1 VSPASED
8 RVALVTGAASG
19 VGRAVATRFAAEGMQ
34 VVGVDVTPP
43 DRIPVDADA
52 PPVRNLQGDVR
63 RIDDLRAAVEVC
75 RRDYGRLDV
84 VAPVAGLLR
93 TGLVLDMDHEER
105 DAVLD
110 INLKGVWNTI
120 QAALPLVATSPGPRR
135 IVVCGSLTAVVG
147 APRQGAYVASKHA
160 LVGLVKAV
168 ALECA
173 ADGIT
178 VNMVSPAGVDTA
190 LLRAALSAEQV
201 AEFEATTPVGRLSQP
216 DEVAGCFV
224 FLAGREAAYM
234 TGENMV
240 VDGGCKAVNVHNV
253 AQLGRPLPLHG
264 PE

>member
-1 VSPASED
+1 MSGPARED

-19 VGRAVATRFAAEGMQ
+19 VGRAVATRFAAEGMT
-34 VVGVDVTPP
+34 VVGVDITPP
-43 DRIPVDADA
+43 DQVPDESGT

-63 RIDDLRAAVEVC
+63 RIEDLHAAVDLC
-75 RRDYGRLDV
+75 RREYGRLDV
-84 VAPVAGLLR
+84 VAPIAGLLR
-93 TGLVLDMDHEER
+93 TGLITEMAHEDR

-110 INLKGVWNTI
+110 VNLRGVWNTV
-120 QAALPLVATSPGPRR
+120 QASLPLVAVSPGPRR

-147 APRQGAYVASKHA
+147 APGQGAYVASKHA
-160 LVGLVKAV
+160 LVGLVKAA

-173 ADGIT
+173 ADEIT

-190 LLRAALSAEQV
+190 LLRDALTAEQV
-201 AEFEATTPVGRLSQP
+201 AEFEATTPVGRLSLP

-224 FLAGREAAYM
+224 FVASRDAGYM

-253 AQLGRPLPLHG
+253 AQLGRKLPLR
-264 PE
+264 